1 MYMVLWRD
9 WKRVSKGDYM
19 YARIPE
25 HPNATAA
32 GYVLEHR
39 IVMENHIGRLLEK
52 GEVVHHRGEDKKEN
66 VIENL
71 KLYSNHGHN
80 EFHSNEKK
88 VPMIKLECA
97 YCGKSFERKGNKVR
111 YARKKGQVDFFC
123 SCKCNGKVNH

>member
-39 IVMENHIGRLLEK
+39 IVMENHIGRRPLNLIFLVEH
-52 GEVVHHRGEDKKEN
+52 EVYWHRK
-66 VIENL
+66 IL
-71 KLYSNHGHN
+71 RLQ
-80 EFHSNEKK
+80 
-88 VPMIKLECA
+88 L
-97 YCGKSFERKGNKVR
+97 
-111 YARKKGQVDFFC
+111 
-123 SCKCNGKVNH
+123 